1 MLEDCARG
9 FFCFV
14 REAERGVSGG
24 AAREFV
30 WSRVEFSLAA
40 SSSKTA
46 MDRTCFFTKTTQNK
60 GKMHDYSPCD
70 LFFLL
75 IGAAKFLRPLPHFTG
90 EIGTSGEI

>member
-1 MLEDCARG
+1 MLLEDCARE

-14 REAERGVSGG
+14 VVFAERDASGE

-40 SSSKTA
+40 SPSKTA

-70 LFFLL
+70 LFF
-75 IGAAKFLRPLPHFTG
+75 INRCSKIAG
-90 EIGTSGEI
+90 EIG